1 MEVTV
6 DEKIWCRHWTNEINS
21 INTGTTY
28 IFGRDGGLIVYTWP
42 PNDRPSTRA
51 DRLAV
56 GFSTQQ
62 KDAVLVRVD
71 SSSGLGDYLQLQI
84 VSPGYTRKH
93 TNTLS
98 QQGCQIGCTS
108 FLLFTVNQANYSYNN
123 KGNQ

>member
-1 MEVTV
+1 M
-6 DEKIWCRHWTNEINS
+6 
-21 INTGTTY
+21 
-28 IFGRDGGLIVYTWP
+28 YTWP

-84 VSPGYTRKH
+84 VSPGYTH
-93 TNTLS
+93 TNTLL
-98 QQGCQIGCTS
+98 QQGCQIGCT
-108 FLLFTVNQANYSYNN
+108 FYLLFTVNQS
-123 KGNQ
+123 

>member
-1 MEVTV
+1 M
-6 DEKIWCRHWTNEINS
+6 
-21 INTGTTY
+21 
-28 IFGRDGGLIVYTWP
+28 YTWP

-84 VSPGYTRKH
+84 VSAVYTHKYTRSKVAKSDALFFFLFKEMWPI
-93 TNTLS
+93 TAALKKS
-98 QQGCQIGCTS
+98 Q
-108 FLLFTVNQANYSYNN
+108 VD
-123 KGNQ
+123 

>member
-1 MEVTV
+1 M
-6 DEKIWCRHWTNEINS
+6 
-21 INTGTTY
+21 
-28 IFGRDGGLIVYTWP
+28 YTWP

-84 VSPGYTRKH
+84 VSPGYAH
-93 TNTLS
+93 MNTLL
-98 QQGCQIGCTS
+98 QQGCQIGCTFFS
-108 FLLFTVNQANYSYNN
+108 SLLTSPDVENYSHNN
-123 KGNQ
+123 NDHQFLPT

>member
-1 MEVTV
+1 M
-6 DEKIWCRHWTNEINS
+6 
-21 INTGTTY
+21 
-28 IFGRDGGLIVYTWP
+28 YTWP

-84 VSPGYTRKH
+84 VSLTQ
-93 TNTLS
+93 TNTYS
-98 QQGCQIGCTS
+98 WVTNS
-108 FLLFTVNQANYSYNN
+108 ENTRENASVLLI
-123 KGNQ
+123 